1 MRGALF
7 LFIATL
13 LAALGWIASKVVVM
27 DMPGET
33 FIASRF
39 MLASLVL
46 LPFCY
51 KSLWRLRAK
60 QILLACGVGIFLGL
74 ALLVWVHAVSVT
86 QSLSEGAFIMSL
98 AMIIAPMT
106 AWILFKIKPNK
117 AFWYAL
123 PMSIAGMM
131 LMTLTNGWQ
140 VDESQWFFLFASA
153 LLSVHFVLNKKI
165 SNRIKPLDSI
175 CLQLFMVGLV
185 GGIYVA
191 FTQQAPFEVSS
202 NLAIWFVLSTVFATS
217 LRYLLQTIGQY
228 SVNMETAALIMVLEP
243 IWTLML
249 SILML
254 GESVEMQKLAGGVV
268 IFLSLIMYI
277 KLSKH
282 SLKSAN
288 KQKAD

>member
-131 LMTLTNGWQ
+131 LMTLTNGWE

-277 KLSKH
+277 KLSKRDTAQIKK
-282 SLKSAN
+282 SL
-288 KQKAD
+288 Q

>member
-191 FTQQAPFEVSS
+191 FTQQASFEVSS

-217 LRYLLQTIGQY
+217 LRYLLQTMGQY

-282 SLKSAN
+282 SLKSTN

>member
-191 FTQQAPFEVSS
+191 FTQQASFEVSS

-277 KLSKH
+277 KLSKRDTAQIKK
-282 SLKSAN
+282 SL
-288 KQKAD
+288 Q

>member
-277 KLSKH
+277 KLSKRDTAQIKK
-282 SLKSAN
+282 SL
-288 KQKAD
+288 Q

>member
-13 LAALGWIASKVVVM
+13 LAAFGWIASKIVVAE
-27 DMPGET
+27 MPGES

-39 MLASLVL
+39 LLASLVL

-60 QILLACGVGIFLGL
+60 QVLLACGVGVFLGL

-86 QSLSEGAFIMSL
+86 ASLSEGAFIMSL

-106 AWILFKIKPNK
+106 AWLLFKIKPNK

-123 PMSIAGMM
+123 PLSVVGMM

-140 VDESQWFFLFASA
+140 VDESQWYFLFASA

-165 SNRIKPLDSI
+165 SSRIKPLDSI
-175 CLQLFMVGLV
+175 CLQLFTVGLV
-185 GGIYVA
+185 GGIYVL
-191 FTQQAPFEVSS
+191 FTQPAAFELNSTL
-202 NLAIWFVLSTVFATS
+202 LAWFVISTVFATS
-217 LRYLLQTIGQY
+217 MRYLLQTLGQY
-228 SVNMETAALIMVLEP
+228 SVNMETAALIMILEP

-249 SILML
+249 SVLML
-254 GESVEMQKLAGGVV
+254 GEAVEVQKLAGGLV
-268 IFLSLIMYI
+268 IFLSLFMYI
-277 KLSKH
+277 KLSKRA
-282 SLKSAN
+282 K
-288 KQKAD
+288 

>member
-191 FTQQAPFEVSS
+191 FTQQASFEVSS

-217 LRYLLQTIGQY
+217 LRYLLQTMGQY

>member
-288 KQKAD
+288 NQKAD

>member
-13 LAALGWIASKVVVM
+13 LAALGWIASKIVVM

-51 KSLWRLRAK
+51 QSLWRLRAK

-140 VDESQWFFLFASA
+140 VDESQWYFLLASA

-175 CLQLFMVGLV
+175 CLQLFMVGVV

-191 FTQQAPFEVSS
+191 LTQQASFEVSS

-228 SVNMETAALIMVLEP
+228 SVNMETAALIMILEP

-254 GESVEMQKLAGGVV
+254 GESVEVQKIAGGVV

-277 KLSKH
+277 KLSKRETAQFKK
-282 SLKSAN
+282 SL
-288 KQKAD
+288 Q

>member
-13 LAALGWIASKVVVM
+13 LAAIGWVASKIVVM

-46 LPFCY
+46 LPFCF
-51 KSLWRLRAK
+51 KSLWQLRAK
-60 QILLACGVGIFLGL
+60 QILIACGVGVFLGL

-86 QSLSEGAFIMSL
+86 SSLSEGAFIMSL

-123 PMSIAGMM
+123 PMSVVGMM

-140 VDESQWFFLFASA
+140 VDESQWFFLLASA

-165 SNRIKPLDSI
+165 STRIKPLDSI
-175 CLQLFMVGLV
+175 CLQLFTVGLV

-191 FTQQAPFEVSS
+191 FTQPASFELNNS
-202 NLAIWFVLSTVFATS
+202 LIMWFVISTVFATS
-217 LRYLLQTIGQY
+217 MRYLLQTLGQY
-228 SVNMETAALIMVLEP
+228 SVNMETAALIMILEP

-249 SILML
+249 SVLML
-254 GESVEMQKLAGGVV
+254 GETIEIQKLAGGLV
-268 IFLSLIMYI
+268 IFLSLFMYI
-277 KLSKH
+277 KLSKRA
-282 SLKSAN
+282 K
-288 KQKAD
+288 

>member
-217 LRYLLQTIGQY
+217 LRYLLQTMGQY

-288 KQKAD
+288 NQKAD